1 MAKKSAIAKQK
12 KREKLVFLNR
22 EKRDLLRKQ
31 VKDLS
36 LSDEERGA
44 ARIALN
50 KMRRDSSPV
59 RLHNRC
65 QLTGRPRGFLR
76 KFQVSRICF
85 RQMAAMGEIPGVIK
99 ASW

>member
-31 VKDLS
+31 VKDLN
-36 LSDEERGA
+36 LSDEEREA
-44 ARIALN
+44 ARVALN
-50 KMRRDSSPV
+50 KMRRDTSPV